1 VDAAD
6 LELAHCSRDFRHKE
20 DIFELPDLYCSYTHL
35 CKRLI
40 ITQPDPQV
48 HKVPS
53 PPFTDDL
60 RRQCRERLLGCLADL
75 TRLSNVTQPADRA
88 QRMLGVTSDREPWI
102 SRVLQTIRLLE
113 QDSKHVELLLA
124 FGSEDRG
131 VLERSCNLVNLVT
144 KLKKACR
151 RRMFPFQF
159 PS

>member
-1 VDAAD
+1 MAAAD
-6 LELAHCSRDFRHKE
+6 LELAHRSRDFRHQE
-20 DIFELPDLYCSYTHL
+20 DIFELPELYCTDIHL
-35 CKRLI
+35 CKMLI
-40 ITQPDPQV
+40 ITRWGPQV

-88 QRMLGVTSDREPWI
+88 KRTLGVTSDGEPWI

-113 QDSKHVELLLA
+113 QDSKHVELILA

-131 VLERSCNLVNLVT
+131 LLERSCNLVNLVT
-144 KLKKACR
+144 KLKKACW
-151 RRMFPFQF
+151 RRMLPFQF